1 MTLTT
6 TAPMSGRA
14 GRTIRRF
21 YVTVLSGPA
30 KGKTWADVAQRCAVG
45 SHPSNDL
52 RIEDETVSRFHCE
65 LAIVNDAV
73 RVRDLGSRNGTL
85 LGDAAL
91 VEALLVSGNTLT
103 LGGTRLR
110 IDIDPGKVTLK
121 GFERSQF
128 GEIVG
133 ESAIM
138 AEVFSQLDKIA
149 PSDATVLIYG
159 ETGTGKEGT
168 AQAIHDAS
176 AHAKGPFVV
185 VDCGA
190 ITPNLLEADL
200 FGHEAGAFTGAVS
213 RRIGAFEQ
221 ASGGT
226 LFLDEIGELPL
237 ELQPKLLR
245 ALESREIRRVG
256 SNALVRCD
264 LRFIAATNRDL
275 RAEVNRGSFRADL
288 YYRLAVVR
296 LALPPLRERRED
308 IPVLVRTLLARLDAS
323 PAITAQLTA
332 PAYLEVL
339 AAAEWPGNVR
349 ELRNHLA
356 QCAVFGECIP
366 PNALAP
372 ARPSDDID
380 ASQSYELAR
389 RQAIDAFERTYLMRL
404 LERAQGNV
412 AAAARSAGVNRGYLY
427 RMLGRH
433 GLR

>member
-21 YVTVLSGPA
+21 HVTVISGPA
-30 KGKTWADVAQRCAVG
+30 KGKAWAEVAQRCAVG

-52 RIEDETVSRFHCE
+52 RVEDETVSRFHCE

-91 VEALLVSGNTLT
+91 VEALLVSGNTLA
-103 LGGTRLR
+103 LGATRLR
-110 IDIDPGKVTLK
+110 IDIDPGTVTLQ
-121 GFERSQF
+121 GFARPQF

-138 AEVFSQLDKIA
+138 AELFSQLDKIA

-176 AHAKGPFVV
+176 AQASGPFVV

-190 ITPNLLEADL
+190 IPPTLLEAEL
-200 FGHEAGAFTGAVS
+200 FGHEAGAFTGAVA

-245 ALESREIRRVG
+245 ALESREIRRIGGTAV
-256 SNALVRCD
+256 VRCD
-264 LRFIAATNRDL
+264 VRFIAATNRDL

-288 YYRLAVVR
+288 YYRLAVVQ
-296 LALPPLRERRED
+296 LALPALRERRD
-308 IPVLVRTLLARLDAS
+308 DVPLLVRTLLARLEAS
-323 PAITAQLTA
+323 PEITARLTE

-339 AAAEWPGNVR
+339 ASAAWPGNVR

-372 ARPSDDID
+372 ARPDGDID

-389 RQAIDAFERTYLMRL
+389 RQALDAFERTYLTSL
-404 LERAQGNV
+404 LERARGNV

>member
-1 MTLTT
+1 MMLTT
-6 TAPMSGRA
+6 TAPIGRRA

-21 YVTVLSGPA
+21 RVTVISGPA
-30 KGKTWADVAQRCAVG
+30 RGKLWEDVAQRCAVG

-52 RIEDETVSRFHCE
+52 QIEDETVSRFHCE

-91 VEALLVSGNTLT
+91 VEALLVSGTTLA
-103 LGGTRLR
+103 LGATRLR
-110 IDIDPGKVTLK
+110 IDIDPGTTTLD
-121 GFERSQF
+121 GAERSQF

-133 ESAIM
+133 DSPIM

-149 PSDATVLIYG
+149 RSDATVLIHG

-168 AQAIHDAS
+168 AQAIHDAG
-176 AHAKGPFVV
+176 ARADGPFIV

-190 ITPNLLEADL
+190 IPPGLLEAEL
-200 FGHEAGAFTGAVS
+200 FGHEPGAFTGAVS
-213 RRIGAFEQ
+213 RRVGAFEH

-245 ALESREIRRVG
+245 ALESRTIRRVG
-256 SNALVRCD
+256 STAVVGCD

-275 RAEVNRGSFRADL
+275 RAEVNRGTFRADL
-288 YYRLAVVR
+288 YYRLAVVQ
-296 LALPPLRERRED
+296 LALPPLRERRDD
-308 IPVLVRTLLARLDAS
+308 IPLLVRTLLARLDAS
-323 PAITAQLTA
+323 PAITAQLTE
-332 PAYLEVL
+332 PAYLSVL
-339 AAAEWPGNVR
+339 AAAAWPGNVR

-356 QCAVFGECIP
+356 QCVVFGACLP
-366 PNALAP
+366 PNVLAP
-372 ARPSDDID
+372 ARPSGDID
-380 ASQSYELAR
+380 ADQSYELAR
-389 RQAIDAFERTYLMRL
+389 RQALDAFERTYLTRL
-404 LERAQGNV
+404 LERAQDNV

-427 RMLGRH
+427 RMLARH

>member
-6 TAPMSGRA
+6 TAPISGRA

-21 YVTVLSGPA
+21 HVTVIAGPA
-30 KGKTWADVAQRCAVG
+30 RGKVWADVAQRCAIG

-52 RIEDETVSRFHCE
+52 QIEDETVSRFHCE

-91 VEALLVSGNTLT
+91 VEALLVSGNTLA

-110 IDIDPGKVTLK
+110 IDIDPGTVTLE
-121 GFERSQF
+121 GFEQPQF

-133 ESAIM
+133 DSSIM

-149 PSDATVLIYG
+149 RSDATVLIYG

-176 AHAKGPFVV
+176 ARASGPFVV
-185 VDCGA
+185 VDCSA
-190 ITPNLLEADL
+190 IPANLLEAEL

-226 LFLDEIGELPL
+226 LFLDEIGELPI

-245 ALESREIRRVG
+245 ALESRAIRRVG
-256 SNALVRCD
+256 AAAVVDCD

-275 RAEVNRGSFRADL
+275 RAEVNRGTFRADL

-308 IPVLVRTLLARLDAS
+308 IPLLVRTLLARLDAS
-323 PAITAQLTA
+323 PAIIAQLTE
-332 PAYLEVL
+332 PAYLEAL
-339 AAAEWPGNVR
+339 AAAAWPGNVR

-356 QCAVFGECIP
+356 QCAVFGVSLP
-366 PNALAP
+366 PHVLAP
-372 ARPSDDID
+372 ARPGGEID

-389 RQAIDAFERTYLMRL
+389 RQALDAFERTYLMRL
-404 LERAQGNV
+404 LERSHGNV